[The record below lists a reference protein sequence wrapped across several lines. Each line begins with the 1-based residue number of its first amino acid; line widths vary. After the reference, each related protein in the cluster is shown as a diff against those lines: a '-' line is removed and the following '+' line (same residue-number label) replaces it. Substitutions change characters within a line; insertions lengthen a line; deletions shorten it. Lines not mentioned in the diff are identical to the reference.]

1 MNTSAVIKYYS
12 YPFCENYTE
21 LEEIIMGD
29 TVRVRI
35 APSPTGNCH
44 VGTARTALYNMLYAR
59 KTGGKFVLRIDDTD
73 LSRSTKES
81 EEGVLEGLRWL
92 GIKWDE
98 GPDVGGPYA
107 PYRQMERHN
116 TYKEAVDY
124 LLAHD
129 LAYKCY
135 CTKEELDR
143 EREEAMAAGKP
154 PRYYGKCARLTQEQM
169 AAYEAQGR
177 KPVIRIRVPSKRY
190 EFDDILR
197 GHQEK
202 DMGERGDFVIVK
214 SDGSPVYNFATVVD
228 EHLMDITHVMRAVE
242 HLTNTFDQLV
252 AYDLLGWKA
261 PLFGHLTL
269 MLNPDRTKISK
280 RAGAVY
286 IGEFRQ
292 MGYLPEAL
300 VNFLALLGW
309 NPGDEREMFT
319 MDELVEA
326 FSLENLSK
334 SDAIFD
340 MKKLDWFN
348 GEYIRKMSVKDLADR
363 ILPFIKDA
371 GLLPQCWTGH
381 HKPDLLGCEAV
392 PVCAGHKF
400 DRKFLEDAT
409 AQIQERI
416 TRLTEAPEMLGF
428 LFTEEVALAAETFKD
443 KASHDAAFSLGV
455 LKAAE
460 PVIEGIAVWEKE
472 NIEAAFREAIAASGM
487 KLGDFLM
494 QVRVALTGKRITPP
508 MFESMHLLGK
518 EACLAR
524 VRKAKQFLES
534 EVAKA

>member
-1 MNTSAVIKYYS
+1 M
-12 YPFCENYTE
+12 P
-21 LEEIIMGD
+21 D

-59 KTGGKFVLRIDDTD
+59 KTGGKFVMRIDNTD
-73 LSRSTKES
+73 LARSTKES

-92 GIKWDE
+92 GIVWDE

-107 PYRQMERHN
+107 PYRQMERED
-116 TYKEAVDY
+116 TYRKVIDE
-124 LLAHD
+124 LLEKD

-135 CTKEELDR
+135 CSKEELDR

-154 PRYYGKCARLTQEQM
+154 PRYYGKCSRLTEDERK
-169 AAYEAQGR
+169 AFEAEGR
-177 KPVIRIRVPSKRY
+177 KPVIRVRVPAKRY

-197 GHQEK
+197 AHQEK

-252 AYDLLGWKA
+252 IYDLMGWKA
-261 PLFGHLTL
+261 PTFGHLTL

-309 NPGDEREMFT
+309 NPGTEREMFT
-319 MDELVEA
+319 MDELVGE
-326 FSLENLSK
+326 FTLENLSK

-348 GEYIRKMSVKDLADR
+348 GEYIRKMEVTELAKR

-392 PVCAGHKF
+392 PVCAGHKY
-400 DRKFLEDAT
+400 DWKFLEDAT
-409 AQIQERI
+409 AQIKDRI

-428 LFTEEVALAAETFKD
+428 LFTEDVALDPLSFRD
-443 KASHDAAFSLGV
+443 KQSHDAAFSLDI
-455 LKAAE
+455 LRRASA
-460 PVIEGIAVWEKE
+460 VIDGISEWEKDA
-472 NIEAAFREAIAASGM
+472 IEAAFRSAIEAAGM

-494 QVRVALTGKRITPP
+494 QVRVALTGKRVTPP

-518 EACLAR
+518 DSCKAR
-524 VRKAKQFLES
+524 IDKAVALMAG

>member
-1 MNTSAVIKYYS
+1 MV
-12 YPFCENYTE
+12 
-21 LEEIIMGD
+21 D
-29 TVRVRI
+29 QVRVRI

-44 VGTARTALYNMLYAR
+44 VGTARTALYNMLYAK
-59 KTGGKFVLRIDDTD
+59 KTGGKFVMRIDDTD
-73 LSRSTKES
+73 LTRSTKES

-92 GIKWDE
+92 GINWDE

-107 PYRQMERHN
+107 PYRQMERHH
-116 TYKEAVDY
+116 TYKAVVED
-124 LLAHD
+124 LLSRD

-143 EREEAMAAGKP
+143 EREEALASGKP
-154 PRYYGKCARLTQEQM
+154 PRYYGKCARLTEER
-169 AAYEAQGR
+169 ARAFEAEGR
-177 KPVIRIRVPSKRY
+177 RPVIRVRVPAEKF
-190 EFDDILR
+190 EFEDILR

-202 DMGERGDFVIVK
+202 DMGDRGDFVIVK

-252 AYDLLGWKA
+252 IYRLMGWKA
-261 PLFGHLTL
+261 PTFGHLTL

-300 VNFLALLGW
+300 INFLALLGW

-348 GEYIRKMSVKDLADR
+348 GEYIRKMSVPELAER

-381 HKPDLLGCEAV
+381 HKMDVLGCETV
-392 PVCAGHKF
+392 PVCHGHKF
-400 DRKFLEDAT
+400 DRKFFEDAT

-428 LFTEEVALAAETFKD
+428 LFTEEVPFSAEAFRD
-443 KASHDAAFSLGV
+443 KQSHDAAFSLNV
-455 LKAAE
+455 LRQAM
-460 PVIEGIAVWEKE
+460 IITEGIDVWEKDA
-472 NIEAAFREAIAASGM
+472 IEAAFRDGIAAAGM

-494 QVRVALTGKRITPP
+494 QVRVALTGKRVTPP

-518 EACLAR
+518 KACLDRMEKAIGLLEGE
-524 VRKAKQFLES
+524 VRT
-534 EVAKA
+534 

>member
-1 MNTSAVIKYYS
+1 MTDS
-12 YPFCENYTE
+12 
-21 LEEIIMGD
+21 
-29 TVRVRI
+29 VRVRI

-59 KTGGKFVLRIDDTD
+59 KTGGKFILRIDDTD

-107 PYRQMERHN
+107 PYRQMERYD
-116 TYKEAVDY
+116 TYKRAVEE
-124 LLAHD
+124 LLHKD

-135 CTKEELDR
+135 CTKEELDK
-143 EREEAMAAGKP
+143 ERADALASGKP
-154 PRYYGKCARLTQEQM
+154 PRYYGKCAHLSADQQK
-169 AAYEAQGR
+169 ALEAEGR
-177 KPVIRIRVPSKRY
+177 GHVIRIRVPEKVFSF
-190 EFDDILR
+190 EDILR
-197 GHQEK
+197 EHQEK
-202 DMGERGDFVIVK
+202 DMSERGDFVIVK

-252 AYDLLGWKA
+252 AYELLGWKA
-261 PLFGHLTL
+261 PTFGHLTL

-300 VNFLALLGW
+300 INFLALLGW

-319 MDELVEA
+319 MDELVKA

-340 MKKLDWFN
+340 IKKLDWFN
-348 GEYIRKMSVKDLADR
+348 GEYIRKMPVAELADR
-363 ILPFIKDA
+363 ILPFLKDA
-371 GLLPQCWTGH
+371 GLLPQCWNGH
-381 HKPDLLGCEAV
+381 HKPDVLGCETV
-392 PVCAGHKF
+392 PVCHGHRY

-416 TRLTEAPEMLGF
+416 VKLTEAPEMLGF
-428 LFTEEVALAAETFKD
+428 LFVDEVELKAETFRD
-443 KASHDAAFSLGV
+443 KQAHDAAFSLKV
-455 LKAAE
+455 LEAAE
-460 PVIEGIAVWEKE
+460 KIMEGIVDWEKE
-472 NIEAAFREAIAASGM
+472 PIDATFREKIAESGI

-494 QVRVALTGKRITPP
+494 QVRVALTGKRVTPP

-518 EACLAR
+518 RACLDRVKRAR
-524 VRKAKQFLES
+524 AFLAG
-534 EVAKA
+534 EVAEV

>member
-1 MNTSAVIKYYS
+1 M
-12 YPFCENYTE
+12 TE
-21 LEEIIMGD
+21 A
-29 TVRVRI
+29 VRVRI

-59 KTGGKFVLRIDDTD
+59 KMGGKFVMRIDNTD

-92 GIKWDE
+92 GIRWDE

-107 PYRQMERHN
+107 PYRQMESED
-116 TYKEAVDY
+116 TYKKVVD
-124 LLAHD
+124 D
-129 LAYKCY
+129 LISRDHAYKCY
-135 CTKEELDR
+135 CSKEELDK
-143 EREEAMAAGKP
+143 EREDAMAAGKP
-154 PRYYGKCARLTQEQM
+154 PRYYGKCAHLTEEQRQGF
-169 AAYEAQGR
+169 EAEGR
-177 KPVIRIRVPSKRY
+177 KPVIRVRVPAKVY

-197 GHQEK
+197 EHQVK

-228 EHLMDITHVMRAVE
+228 EHLMDMTHVMRAVE

-252 AYDLLGWKA
+252 IYDLMGWKA
-261 PLFGHLTL
+261 PKFGHLTL

-309 NPGDEREMFT
+309 NPGTEREMFS

-340 MKKLDWFN
+340 IKKLDWFN
-348 GEYIRKMSVKDLADR
+348 GEYIRKMSVPELADR

-371 GLLPQCWTGH
+371 GLLPQCWNGR

-392 PVCAGHKF
+392 PVCAGHKY
-400 DRKFLEDAT
+400 DRKFLEEAT
-409 AQIQERI
+409 TQIHDRI
-416 TRLTEAPEMLGF
+416 TRLTEAPDMLGF
-428 LFTEEVALAAETFKD
+428 LFTDEVGLEARHIPRQAVARRCVLPEHTQPGREGNRG
-443 KASHDAAFSLGV
+443 HIGLG
-455 LKAAE
+455 
-460 PVIEGIAVWEKE
+460 EGC
-472 NIEAAFREAIAASGM
+472 
-487 KLGDFLM
+487 
-494 QVRVALTGKRITPP
+494 
-508 MFESMHLLGK
+508 H
-518 EACLAR
+518 
-524 VRKAKQFLES
+524 
-534 EVAKA
+534 

>member
-1 MNTSAVIKYYS
+1 MTDS
-12 YPFCENYTE
+12 
-21 LEEIIMGD
+21 
-29 TVRVRI
+29 VRVRI

-59 KTGGKFVLRIDDTD
+59 KTGGKFILRIDDTD
-73 LSRSTKES
+73 LTRSTKES

-107 PYRQMERHN
+107 PYRQMERHD
-116 TYKEAVDY
+116 TYKRAVEE
-124 LLAHD
+124 LISKD

-135 CTKEELDR
+135 CTKEELDI
-143 EREEAMAAGKP
+143 ERAEALASGKP
-154 PRYYGKCARLTQEQM
+154 PRYYGKCAHLTEERQR
-169 AAYEAQGR
+169 ALEAEG
-177 KPVIRIRVPSKRY
+177 KSYVIRIRVPEKKFSF
-190 EFDDILR
+190 EDILR

-214 SDGSPVYNFATVVD
+214 SDGSPVYNFATVID

-252 AYDLLGWKA
+252 AYELLGWKA
-261 PLFGHLTL
+261 PTFGHLTL
-269 MLNPDRTKISK
+269 MLNPDRSKISK

-300 VNFLALLGW
+300 INFLALLGW

-319 MDELVEA
+319 MDELVKA
-326 FSLENLSK
+326 FTLENLSK

-340 MKKLDWFN
+340 VKKLDWFN
-348 GEYIRKMSVKDLADR
+348 GEYIRKMPVSELTDR
-363 ILPFIKDA
+363 ILPFLKDA

-381 HKPDLLGCEAV
+381 HKPDVLGCEAV
-392 PVCAGHKF
+392 PVCAGHRY

-416 TRLTEAPEMLGF
+416 VRLNEAPDMLGF
-428 LFTEEVALAAETFKD
+428 LFVEEVGLTADTFRD
-443 KASHDAAFSLGV
+443 KQAHDAAFSVKV
-455 LKAAE
+455 LDAAE
-460 PVIEGIAVWEKE
+460 RIIEGITCWEKE
-472 NIEAAFREAIAASGM
+472 PIEAAFREKIAESGI

-494 QVRVALTGKRITPP
+494 QVRVALTGKRVTPP

-518 EACLAR
+518 SACIERTKRARAFLAG
-524 VRKAKQFLES
+524 
-534 EVAKA
+534 EVAEV